1 MKKEIAVKKVSKK
14 INKNKKMIIIHGS
27 IIALVLAFGIVG
39 YIRFWNVA
47 TVNGKGISR
56 VSYIKTLEQ
65 QGGTQILS
73 SMIDETLILNEGIK
87 NNVNVD
93 QKTIDEE
100 IAKIEEQLKA
110 QNQTLDAALLS
121 SGMTRADLDKQI
133 KIKKIEA
140 ALSTTKVEI
149 TQAQIDEFL
158 TTNKA
163 LLPTG
168 KTKTELETLAKEQ
181 ITLEANQTAAT
192 TWLANIK
199 QNAKIVY
206 K

>member
-27 IIALVLAFGIVG
+27 ILAIVLAFGIVG

-65 QGGTQILS
+65 QGGSQILS
-73 SMIDETLILNEGIK
+73 SMIDENLILNEGIK

-192 TWLANIK
+192 TWLANLK

>member
-27 IIALVLAFGIVG
+27 ILAIVLAFGIVG

-65 QGGTQILS
+65 QGGSQILS

-192 TWLANIK
+192 TWLANLK

>member
-1 MKKEIAVKKVSKK
+1 MKKEIAVKKVSKE

-27 IIALVLAFGIVG
+27 ILAIVLAFGIVG

-192 TWLANIK
+192 TWLANLK

>member
-1 MKKEIAVKKVSKK
+1 MKKEIAVKK

-27 IIALVLAFGIVG
+27 ILAIVLAFGIVG

-65 QGGTQILS
+65 QGGSQILS
-73 SMIDETLILNEGIK
+73 SMIDENLILNEGIK

-181 ITLEANQTAAT
+181 ITLEANQTAAA
-192 TWLANIK
+192 TWLANLK

>member
-1 MKKEIAVKKVSKK
+1 MKKEIAVKK

-27 IIALVLAFGIVG
+27 VLAIVLAFGIVG

-65 QGGTQILS
+65 QGGAQILS
-73 SMIDETLILNEGIK
+73 AMIDENLILNEGIK

-93 QKTIDEE
+93 KKTIDEE
-100 IAKIEEQLKA
+100 VAKIEEQLKA

-121 SGMTRADLDKQI
+121 SGMTKADLDKQI

-192 TWLANIK
+192 TWLTNLK

>member
-27 IIALVLAFGIVG
+27 ILAIVLAFGIVG

-65 QGGTQILS
+65 QGGSQILS

-121 SGMTRADLDKQI
+121 SGMTRSDLDKQI

-192 TWLANIK
+192 TWLTNLK

>member
-1 MKKEIAVKKVSKK
+1 MKKEIEVKKVSKK
-14 INKNKKMIIIHGS
+14 VNKNKKMIIIHGS
-27 IIALVLAFGIVG
+27 VLAVLLAFGIIG
-39 YIRFWNVA
+39 YVRYWNVA

-56 VSYIKTLEQ
+56 VSYLKSLEQ
-65 QGGTQILS
+65 QGGTQVLS
-73 SMIDETLILNEGIK
+73 AMIDEKLILDEGIK

-93 QKTIDEE
+93 QSTIDGEV
-100 IAKIEEQLKA
+100 AKIEEQLKA

-140 ALSTTKVEI
+140 ALSTTKVEV

-158 TTNKA
+158 TANKA

-181 ITLEANQTAAT
+181 IVLEASQTAAT
-192 TWLANIK
+192 TWLTNLK

-206 K
+206 R

>member
-1 MKKEIAVKKVSKK
+1 MKKEIAVKK

-27 IIALVLAFGIVG
+27 ILAIVLAFGIVG

-65 QGGTQILS
+65 QGGSQILS
-73 SMIDETLILNEGIK
+73 SMIDENLILNEGIK

-121 SGMTRADLDKQI
+121 SGMTKADLDKQI

-158 TTNKA
+158 KTNKA
-163 LLPTG
+163 LLPTD

-181 ITLEANQTAAT
+181 ITLEVNQTAAT
-192 TWLANIK
+192 TWLANLK

>member
-1 MKKEIAVKKVSKK
+1 MKKEIEVKKVSKK
-14 INKNKKMIIIHGS
+14 VNKNKKMIIIHGS
-27 IIALVLAFGIVG
+27 VLAVLLVFGIVG
-39 YIRFWNVA
+39 YVRFWNVA

-65 QGGTQILS
+65 QGGKQILS
-73 SMIDETLILNEGIK
+73 AMIDETLILNEGIK
-87 NNVNVD
+87 NNINID

-121 SGMTRADLDKQI
+121 SGMTKADLDRQI

-140 ALSTTKVEI
+140 ALSPIKIEV

-158 TTNKA
+158 KTNKA

-168 KTKTELETLAKEQ
+168 KTKAELEALAKEQ
-181 ITLEANQTAAT
+181 IALEANQTAAT
-192 TWLANIK
+192 TWLTNLK
-199 QNAKIVY
+199 QSAKIVY